1 MTHWRVYKCS
11 NSVCQTTDKMEAS
24 MSFNDFSIDDI
35 HIYHYFSVLNKQI
48 MVSQPDQLKSN
59 QQTSALPD

>member
-1 MTHWRVYKCS
+1 
-11 NSVCQTTDKMEAS
+11 
-24 MSFNDFSIDDI
+24 MSFNDFNIDDI
-35 HIYHYFSVLNKQI
+35 HIYHYFSVLKKQI